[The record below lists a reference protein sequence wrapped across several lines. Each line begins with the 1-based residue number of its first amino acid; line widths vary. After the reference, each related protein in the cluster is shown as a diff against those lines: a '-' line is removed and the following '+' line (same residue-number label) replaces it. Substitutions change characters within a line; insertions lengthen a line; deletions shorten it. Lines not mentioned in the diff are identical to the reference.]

1 MNEDMAR
8 GVEVSVGAVV
18 SPLVGM
24 VQVVSVSARFSTQAY
39 YCDWANVSKN
49 ILQLSDPSPQGYYT
63 IFLLPRSVGI
73 NGTSHTST
81 KTWYE
86 STIKYKNGINGA

>member
-39 YCDWANVSKN
+39 YCDWANVS
-49 ILQLSDPSPQGYYT
+49 
-63 IFLLPRSVGI
+63 
-73 NGTSHTST
+73 
-81 KTWYE
+81 
-86 STIKYKNGINGA
+86 